1 MKKSTTKQST
11 RQSTKHLVL
20 AGLLVALGLL
30 MPFLT
35 GQIPSVGRRL
45 LPMHIPVLLSGF
57 VLGGPYG
64 LGIGIV
70 TPLLRGFM
78 FGTPPVFPTAFV
90 MSFELGAYG
99 FLAGVFYRFWSRTP
113 SSILL
118 SLLAAMLGG
127 RVVWGVA
134 SVLVY
139 GLSGQAFSWQMFAAG
154 AVWDALPGIAL
165 QVVIIPIIVLA
176 LQRAR
181 LME

>member
-64 LGIGIV
+64 LIIGIV

-127 RVVWGVA
+127 E
-134 SVLVY
+134 
-139 GLSGQAFSWQMFAAG
+139 LSGEWRVSWSMVCLARPLAG
-154 AVWDALPGIAL
+154 RC
-165 QVVIIPIIVLA
+165 
-176 LQRAR
+176 LQRAQSGMR
-181 LME
+181 CQV